1 MKYVLP
7 SIIFFIV
14 CLSGFSQQ
22 KSTQKTALTVVF
34 WNVENL
40 FDIDDDPLKNDEEF
54 LPDSPKQWNKE
65 KYNKKLTDI
74 AACIT
79 SINRKAPPDF
89 VGLAEIENKKVLQ
102 DLVRTSDL
110 VKVNYS
116 IVHYESP
123 DERGIDVA
131 LLYNRNE
138 IEIVE
143 SKPIPVDFITDTTDF
158 TRDILY
164 VKCRAGENILHLFVN
179 HWPSRPPDEKD
190 SEIKRITAAVT
201 LRKEIDR
208 ILNLDNN
215 ARIIIMGDFNDE
227 PTNRSILQVLGA
239 TNKLKNIGYR
249 DLYNMMYDMHNTGDE
264 GTLTYRDNWQMFDQ
278 IIVTP
283 SLFAKGDGYYTAPAD
298 GRVLKN
304 DVLLYRNAETGALQ
318 PHRTYI
324 GDYYAGGASDHL
336 PVYFVLRLS
345 E

>member
-22 KSTQKTALTVVF
+22 KSTQKTALTVAF

-123 DERGIDVA
+123 DERGIM
-131 LLYNRNE
+131 LPC
-138 IEIVE
+138 
-143 SKPIPVDFITDTTDF
+143 SITGM
-158 TRDILY
+158 
-164 VKCRAGENILHLFVN
+164 K
-179 HWPSRPPDEKD
+179 
-190 SEIKRITAAVT
+190 
-201 LRKEIDR
+201 
-208 ILNLDNN
+208 
-215 ARIIIMGDFNDE
+215 
-227 PTNRSILQVLGA
+227 
-239 TNKLKNIGYR
+239 
-249 DLYNMMYDMHNTGDE
+249 
-264 GTLTYRDNWQMFDQ
+264 
-278 IIVTP
+278 
-283 SLFAKGDGYYTAPAD
+283 
-298 GRVLKN
+298 
-304 DVLLYRNAETGALQ
+304 
-318 PHRTYI
+318 
-324 GDYYAGGASDHL
+324 
-336 PVYFVLRLS
+336 
-345 E
+345 